1 MLYHC
6 HQQQLK
12 VDEYYVDHPAEL
24 DTFDVVAPDLI
35 SEKGDE
41 HITVFPHRSPPKRIP
56 GKQLDSVSLTKTT
69 SGVIQ
74 VSPLITLV
82 TSKTRYQVYFSFLE
96 GPS

>member
-24 DTFDVVAPDLI
+24 DTFDLVAPDLI

-41 HITVFPHRSPPKRIP
+41 HITVFPHRSPPKRVS
-56 GKQLDSVSLTKTT
+56 GKRLDSVSLTKTT

-82 TSKTRYQVYFSFLE
+82 TSKLDTKSIFLF
-96 GPS
+96 